1 MGFKLR
7 ILLIALL
14 LFSGLKLASR
24 TVRVAVYENPP
35 KTYLDETGAGQG
47 IFFEILLEIA
57 QREGWDI
64 TYVPGGWDESLD
76 RLRRGEIDLMPD
88 LAYNAQRDLLY
99 SFHEEPVLASWS
111 QIYSAKGL
119 GVKAIPDLDG
129 KRIAVLKG
137 SVQETALKELTDAFG
152 IKVQIIPYNSFD
164 DAFLAVK
171 GGEAELA
178 ATNMFFG
185 VVESKNLGLE
195 DTTIMFEPSS
205 LFFATKKGENL
216 DLLQAIDRQLI
227 EMKKDPDSPY
237 YKAIKSWQPDDTK
250 FVIPT
255 WIKILALALGLGLI
269 YGFASAFLL
278 RRQVR
283 LRTRELQASN
293 REMEGR
299 IILRTAQLEAAML
312 KAQES
317 DMLKS
322 AFLATMSHELRT
334 PLNSIIGFTGILLQ
348 ELPGKLND
356 EQKKQ
361 LTMVQKSSRHLLT
374 LINDVLDISKIEAGQ
389 LDLAP
394 ETYSLKE
401 SIEKLHGIILPSA
414 VNKGLSLEYHL
425 EPEDIELFTDKRRV
439 EQIILNLLS
448 NAVKFTDLGKVSLL
462 CRSEDG
468 KLIVDVKDS
477 GIGISQENIVNL
489 FQPFRQIESGLTRRF
504 EGTGLGLSI
513 SQKLSALLGG
523 KIVVESHEG
532 KGSTFSLIIPIR
544 LERRK

>member
-1 MGFKLR
+1 MGFKLKTFVTM
-7 ILLIALL
+7 LL
-14 LFSGLKLASR
+14 LLSGLVLAAK
-24 TVRVAVYENPP
+24 TVRVAVYDNPP
-35 KTYLDETGAGQG
+35 KTYLDENGVGKG
-47 IFFEILLEIA
+47 IFFDILMEIS
-57 QREGWDI
+57 QREGWNL

-76 RLRRGEIDLMPD
+76 RLRSGEIDLMPD

-99 SFHEEPVLASWS
+99 SFHDEPVLSSWS

-119 GVKAIPDLDG
+119 GVKSIPDLDG
-129 KRIAVLKG
+129 KRVAVLAG
-137 SVQETALKELTDAFG
+137 SIQETALKDLTTAFG
-152 IKVQIIPYNSFD
+152 LKVEIIAYESFEN
-164 DAFLAVK
+164 AFIAVTR
-171 GGEAELA
+171 GEADLA
-178 ATNMFFG
+178 ATNMFYG
-185 VVESKNLGLE
+185 ALESKKLGLE

-216 DLLQAIDRQLI
+216 DLLQAIDRHLI
-227 EMKKDPDSPY
+227 EMKADPDSPY
-237 YKAIKSWQPDDTK
+237 YRAIKSWQPEETK

-269 YGFASAFLL
+269 YGGTAAFILK
-278 RRQVR
+278 RQVR
-283 LRTRELQASN
+283 LRTTELQSSN

-348 ELPGKLND
+348 ELPGKLNE

-394 ETYSLKE
+394 EAYVLRD
-401 SIEKLHGIILPSA
+401 SIEKLIGIIQPNA
-414 VNKGLSLEYHL
+414 GIKGLELEHHI

-448 NAVKFTDLGKVSLL
+448 NAIKFTEQGKISLL
-462 CRSEDG
+462 CRKEAE
-468 KLIVDVKDS
+468 KLVVDVKDS
-477 GIGISQENIVNL
+477 GIGISKANIKQL
-489 FQPFRQIESGLTRRF
+489 FLPFRQIESGLTRRY

-513 SQKLSALLGG
+513 SQKLAALLGG
-523 KIVVESHEG
+523 KIIVTSIESE
-532 KGSTFSLIIPIR
+532 GSTFSLIIPLK

>member
-1 MGFKLR
+1 MGSKVHSFILIL
-7 ILLIALL
+7 ILLL
-14 LFSGLKLASR
+14 GLQLAAR

-35 KTYLDETGAGQG
+35 KTSLDENGVGRG
-47 IFFEILLEIA
+47 IFFDILVEIA
-57 QREGWDI
+57 QREGWDL
-64 TYVPGGWDESLD
+64 TYVPGDWDQSLD
-76 RLRRGEIDLMPD
+76 RLRSGEIDLMPD
-88 LAYNAQRDLLY
+88 LAYNAQRDMLY
-99 SFHEEPVLASWS
+99 SFHDEPVLSSWS

-119 GVKAIPDLDG
+119 GVKAIPDMDG
-129 KRIAVLKG
+129 KRIAVLAG
-137 SVQETALKELTDAFG
+137 SIQETALQSLTAAFG
-152 IKVQIIPYNSFD
+152 IKVEIISYESFEQ
-164 DAFLAVK
+164 AFQAVAE
-171 GGEAELA
+171 GEAELA

-185 VVESKNLGLE
+185 ALQSKQMGLE
-195 DTTIMFEPSS
+195 DTAIMFEPSS

-216 DLLQAIDRQLI
+216 DLLQAIDRHLI
-227 EMKKDPDSPY
+227 EMKADPESPY
-237 YKAIKSWQPDDTK
+237 YRAIKSWHSEETK

-255 WIKILALALGLGLI
+255 WIKILALVLGLGLI
-269 YGFASAFLL
+269 YGLTAAYVLKK
-278 RRQVR
+278 QVR
-283 LRTRELQASN
+283 LRTRELEASN

-299 IILRTAQLEAAML
+299 IILRTAQVEAAML

-348 ELPGKLND
+348 ELPGKLNE

-361 LTMVQKSSRHLLT
+361 LSMVQKSSRHLLT

-394 ETYSLKE
+394 EAYVLRD
-401 SIEKLHGIILPSA
+401 SIEKLIGIIQPNA
-414 VNKGLSLEYHL
+414 GMKGLELEHHI

-448 NAVKFTDLGKVSLL
+448 NAIKFTEQGKISLL
-462 CRSEDG
+462 CRKEAE
-468 KLIVDVKDS
+468 KLVVDVKDS
-477 GIGISQENIVNL
+477 GIGISKANIKQL
-489 FQPFRQIESGLTRRF
+489 FLPFRQIESGLTRRY

-513 SQKLSALLGG
+513 SQKLAALLGG
-523 KIVVESHEG
+523 KIVVTSTEG
-532 KGSTFSLIIPIR
+532 EGSTFSLIIPLK

>member
-1 MGFKLR
+1 
-7 ILLIALL
+7 
-14 LFSGLKLASR
+14 
-24 TVRVAVYENPP
+24 
-35 KTYLDETGAGQG
+35 
-47 IFFEILLEIA
+47 
-57 QREGWDI
+57 
-64 TYVPGGWDESLD
+64 
-76 RLRRGEIDLMPD
+76 
-88 LAYNAQRDLLY
+88 
-99 SFHEEPVLASWS
+99 
-111 QIYSAKGL
+111 
-119 GVKAIPDLDG
+119 
-129 KRIAVLKG
+129 LKG

-185 VVESKNLGLE
+185 VLESKNLGLE